1 MNLLRIQ
8 HRYATQELE
17 FFCEGTTIFGGD
29 IDWDTGDV
37 DMSKA
42 TSLLAH
48 NGRIIDLTKGK
59 RLGPGESHMEKID
72 FENLIHRHDVS
83 VTVEYD
89 GCRVSYFNWN
99 DYCKLDKSKS

>member
-29 IDWDTGDV
+29 MDWETGDI

-42 TSLLAH
+42 TALLTH
-48 NGRIIDLTKGK
+48 NGRVIDLTTGT
-59 RLGPGESHMEKID
+59 RHGPGISHMEKID
-72 FENLIHRHDVS
+72 FESPIRRKDVT
-83 VTVEYD
+83 VLVEYD
-89 GCRVSYFNWN
+89 GCRVREAGR
-99 DYCKLDKSKS
+99 